1 MQGLASASAL
11 LPSTTRETK
20 GNRHLGEEPHRRQRP
35 CSSMRTLMQCQSWNI
50 YIPLRAVRLRR
61 SSDGAQVATPL
72 QQAKCELLAFPWTP
86 DVLAMCN
93 LLAASAGD
101 LADLKR
107 SYDAQ
112 AKGSNMP
119 FSALLMPEMANLQDG
134 TPLAWTE
141 PLNCRHPSGLM
152 LKPMI
157 EAVSPAGCR

>member
-1 MQGLASASAL
+1 
-11 LPSTTRETK
+11 
-20 GNRHLGEEPHRRQRP
+20 
-35 CSSMRTLMQCQSWNI
+35 MQCQSWNL
-50 YIPLRAVRLRR
+50 YISLRAVRLRR

-112 AKGSNMP
+112 AKGANMP
-119 FSALLMPEMANLQDG
+119 FSALLMPKMANLQDG

-141 PLNCRHPSGLM
+141 T
-152 LKPMI
+152 LKL
-157 EAVSPAGCR
+157 